1 MAGGKVD
8 LYLHGW
14 GAQFEHGKYWYDTIL
29 DHFGMQFQAQLAL
42 QAIRITPTAWRWTQH
57 FKYLPFTTSWFI
69 VDTTD
74 CTIFP
79 PQSTA
84 ILCGEKL
91 SSRRGKPCFPRIL
104 IEAVNHLFYLFI
116 RWYIMRVYVQ
126 VSDRSSRNSGTMLQA
141 SDNMPIICLER
152 LRWWNWRRWELHKPK
167 AQLRFRFT
175 LQVWMV

>member
-1 MAGGKVD
+1 MANIGTTPFWIILACSFRPSLPCRQSESPPRRGD
-8 LYLHGW
+8 ELSTLSTCHLQRPGSSLIQLI
-14 GAQFEHGKYWYDTIL
+14 AQFSRHSP
-29 DHFGMQFQAQLAL
+29 
-42 QAIRITPTAWRWTQH
+42 R
-57 FKYLPFTTSWFI
+57 PFCVERSF
-69 VDTTD
+69 
-74 CTIFP
+74 
-79 PQSTA
+79 
-84 ILCGEKL
+84 
-91 SSRRGKPCFPRIL
+91 SSRRGKPCFPGII